1 MTSSIRL
8 KSVTKWYGSDSSKPV
23 IDGIDAQIRSGEFV
37 AILGPSGCGKT
48 TALKIIAGLL
58 DPSSGDVLIDEVS
71 VVPLPPER
79 RPVAMVFQKP
89 LLFPH
94 MTVADNIAFG
104 LEVRKTSPK
113 VIKKRVNE
121 YLERV
126 QLNGFAHRY
135 PSELSGGQEQ
145 RVSLARALITSP
157 GVLLLDEPLSQ
168 LDAKLRVEMR
178 SLIRELQ
185 KDLGLTTI
193 LVTHDQEEAVS
204 IADRIFLFL
213 DSKIAQQGVS
223 KDFYNKPASLEVAKF
238 FGTQNLISG
247 RVKGNTFNAS
257 FGKVQLPKIFHC
269 KFARLVIRQEAIEI
283 GTLGA
288 NSFNG
293 TVESSRY
300 QGTHSVAKVRLGLDR
315 ISVNGP
321 PYTHLEVGQSVT
333 LNFPPERLWVVD
345 DLQSQLIQAEQ
356 KKSSGDL
363 VQIP

>member
-1 MTSSIRL
+1 MTSDVQL
-8 KSVTKWYGSDSSKPV
+8 QSVTKWYGSDSGAPV
-23 IDGIDAQIRSGEFV
+23 IDEIDAHISSGEFV

-58 DPSSGDVLIDEVS
+58 DPSSGDVLLDGVS

-104 LEVRKTSPK
+104 LQLRKTSK
-113 VIKKRVNE
+113 TIIDQQVNE

-126 QLNGFAHRY
+126 QLPGFADRY

-193 LVTHDQEEAVS
+193 IVTHDQEEAVS
-204 IADRIFLFL
+204 IADRIFLIFEG
-213 DSKIAQQGVS
+213 KIAQEGVA
-223 KDFYNKPASLEVAKF
+223 KDFYTRPASLDVARF
-238 FGTQNLISG
+238 FGTHNLITGSVRG
-247 RVKGNTFNAS
+247 DVFIAS
-257 FGKVQLPKIFHC
+257 FGEVRLPRAFDVGNAK
-269 KFARLVIRQEAIEI
+269 LVVRQEAIEI
-283 GTLGA
+283 GATGV
-288 NSFNG
+288 NSFDG
-293 TVESSRY
+293 TVEDARY
-300 QGTHSVAKVRLGLDR
+300 QGTHATAAVRLGSDLLRVDA
-315 ISVNGP
+315 P
-321 PYTHLEVGQSVT
+321 PYTNLEVGQLVRLT
-333 LNFPPERLWVVD
+333 FPSEHLCAVD
-345 DLQSQLIQAEQ
+345 DD
-356 KKSSGDL
+356 K
-363 VQIP
+363 